1 VSFFTATDFFELFPK
16 KDLTDGGQ
24 TKAHD
29 GQTKTDGKSV
39 SKLTLLVK
47 NSHNQPKN
55 PFAHYGKFDG
65 EVWQKFLCRHP
76 NLFEYQ
82 L

>member
-1 VSFFTATDFFELFPK
+1 MSFFTDTDFFKLFPK
-16 KDLTDGGQ
+16 KDLTDGDQ

-29 GQTKTDGKSV
+29 GQTKIDGKSV

-47 NSHNQPKN
+47 NSQDQPNN

-65 EVWQKFLCRHP
+65 EVWQTFFMQLAPKFV
-76 NLFEYQ
+76 
-82 L
+82 

>member
-1 VSFFTATDFFELFPK
+1 MKVHYLLFFTDTDFFQLFPK
-16 KDLTDGGQ
+16 KDLKD
-24 TKAHD
+24 D

-65 EVWQKFLCRHP
+65 EVWQK
-76 NLFEYQ
+76 LFFFGDT
-82 L
+82 

>member
-1 VSFFTATDFFELFPK
+1 MKVHYLLFFTDTDFFQLFPK
-16 KDLTDGGQ
+16 KDLKDG
-24 TKAHD
+24 

-65 EVWQKFLCRHP
+65 EVWQKLLFFLETP
-76 NLFEYQ
+76 KFV
-82 L
+82 